1 MKRQLRLVALAA
13 VTALVAAACAGGAT
27 TPPTQTGTPTATPTG
42 EAVQVGL
49 VYDIGGR
56 GDLSF
61 NDAAAAGL
69 DRAKEEFNLEVNE
82 LEPNQGGTNRGELL
96 RLLAEQGF
104 DLVIGVGFL
113 FAQDVCATALEFP
126 EVHFADVDGFISG
139 EPLSEGETPTCE
151 GAKDLTPESNVASL
165 LFAEEQGSFLVG
177 AAAALKS
184 QTNHIG
190 FVGGVEIDLIKKFQ
204 AGFEAGAR
212 QIKPDIQIDVAYL
225 TQPPDFSGFNDPA
238 KGKEAAAGMYD
249 AGADVVYHAA
259 GGSGGGVFEAA
270 KEASDAAGEQRWAI
284 GVDSDQYLSAPDD
297 LKPYILTS
305 MLKRV
310 DVAVYETIKAQ
321 VEGAFQGGYH
331 TFDLAR
337 DGVGYATSGGF
348 VDDIVPQLEDLKQ
361 KIINGEITVP
371 TAP

>member
-1 MKRQLRLVALAA
+1 MRKGFRLFALVAVL
-13 VTALVAAACAGGAT
+13 ALVAAACGEEPGPET
-27 TPPTQTGTPTATPTG
+27 SPTG

-69 DRAKEEFNLEVNE
+69 DQASGEFNLEVRE

-104 DLVIGVGFL
+104 DIVIGVGFL
-113 FAQDVCATALEFP
+113 FAADICATALEFP
-126 EVHFADVDGFISG
+126 EVNFGDVDGFIDA
-139 EPLSEGETPTCE
+139 TTCE
-151 GAKDLTPESNVASL
+151 GAADLTADSNVASL

-184 QTNHIG
+184 QSGHIG
-190 FVGGVEIDLIKKFQ
+190 FVGGVEIDLIKKFE
-204 AGFEAGAR
+204 AGFVAGA
-212 QIKPDIQIDVAYL
+212 QHINPDIEIDRSYL

-238 KGKEAAAGMYD
+238 KGKESAAGMFD
-249 AGADVVYHAA
+249 GGADVVYHAA

-270 KEASDAAGEQRWAI
+270 KEASDASGEQMWAI
-284 GVDSDQYLSAPDD
+284 GVDSDQYQSAPDD

-310 DVAVYETIKAQ
+310 DVAVFETIAAQ
-321 VEGAFQGGYH
+321 VDGSFAGGYQ

-337 DGVGYATSGGF
+337 DGVGYSTSGGF
-348 VDDIVPQLEDLKQ
+348 VDDISGQLEELKQ
-361 KIINGEITVP
+361 MIIDGEIEVP